1 MLSWTTLT
9 PFYEEDVLYALDA
22 PALARELL
30 GSLSSASV
38 AASTRNMPDLLTET
52 EDKVSLISYLRCAPW
67 PGLNTPSRVCHRG
80 VQSPAVPCGT
90 HGCFQ
95 FFHTLHTPC
104 IHP

>member
-52 EDKVSLISYLRCAPW
+52 EDKVSLISYLRCVPG
-67 PGLNTPSRVCHRG
+67 PGLLSEVRAWAGSQYPIQG
-80 VQSPAVPCGT
+80 VSS
-90 HGCFQ
+90 
-95 FFHTLHTPC
+95 
-104 IHP
+104 